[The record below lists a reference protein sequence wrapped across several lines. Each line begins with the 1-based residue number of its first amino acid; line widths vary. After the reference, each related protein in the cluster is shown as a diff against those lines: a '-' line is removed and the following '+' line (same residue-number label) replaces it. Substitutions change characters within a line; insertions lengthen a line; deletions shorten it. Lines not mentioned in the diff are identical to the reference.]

1 MTDGIFSKFERDEL
15 NKITAKSILEKL
27 MGVRQEIQLEFTARR
42 LIWELMQNAKDNA
55 SLCNAEG
62 EKVDIKIQI
71 NENNFIFSH
80 NKGYFTNEH
89 IRGLIR
95 KYSSSDKERDPD
107 AVGKQYKTTGRFGTG
122 FMTTHL
128 LSEKVL
134 VKSFYKNEQEN
145 FNEFS
150 FWLNRSG
157 RGEKEIIEGINQSF
171 KDAEDSIKMSENIL
185 LNKDDFQT
193 SFVYPLTTE
202 KRELAQI
209 AFDEAEKGIAYT
221 LINVPEINSL
231 TMDLELIGET
241 VFKVVKTDTVL
252 FQNHNFSTYNLL
264 INGKNS
270 DKNFIVVDQ
279 DELQIIVPISI
290 KDGATKVL
298 ELDSEIPRIHLDF
311 PLIGTEDLHL
321 PFVINSCL
329 FEPTEPRNGIS
340 LKGDGNEISKINSEI
355 MLRAVVLYK
364 LFLSFVEQAGKW
376 RDLYN
381 LAQVRSPKTNS
392 WIDMEWYKP
401 NIVNPIR
408 DELLYARIVDVV
420 SGDRISIWDN
430 YGQKQVF
437 FPYSD
442 KEKVKEKIWKLSA
455 ALFPGLVPIKE
466 DVHQWSNVLWTDCQK
481 YTLASLSQEISN
493 NNNIENLSSALN
505 ATEHQTIVFLNEYY
519 ELLNVENL
527 HIKDI
532 LTDTFSVIPNQF
544 GEFKAKSDLNVD
556 KGIEDELKSACAI
569 ISTDPREYLVHKQ
582 AQTGAGILYPPKKQ
596 EDIIAEMNSIIAENT
611 KDNIVLACDYL
622 VSVFPAE
629 EHYKKRE
636 LIFKFSQRIYP
647 DDFTERRT
655 IKSYD
660 EKIWQESDK
669 KSLSYLSM
677 ALAEYKTIE
686 SATEN
691 LNFESEEGFIIWLN
705 ELVSFLVKEGFE
717 NNINREKHPILPN
730 QNGIFCAKDS
740 LFLDAGNIGDELKD
754 IVAEL
759 GHDYRNELLDTSIFL
774 ELPESRHYDIGH
786 VAEKI
791 ASFIKPIIRDID
803 KRKEFKVTL
812 KKFYLWM
819 DDHRADAEKYFA
831 DLFEKRFLFLEDDDI
846 SSNMKDAAQLNQ
858 LLKENGL
865 DNIEDLRAKLATIQ
879 ENNFTAPVN
888 DSAEKTII
896 TKETLVS
903 LGIST
908 YEQLQIALSDP
919 LIAARFYHVSKHT
932 KEMLDYAQGMI
943 ARAKQNIINY
953 LASHPDYD
961 CTDLEETAPT
971 TLAGIV
977 KNGIAI
983 QIVTRPSDNGEVII
997 YYPSE
1002 KDTLDSDS
1010 SELWV
1015 DNDKRDPHILT
1026 LGRVLKS
1033 TGINR
1038 IPINMN

>member
-1 MTDGIFSKFERDEL
+1 MTDGIFTKFERDEL

-27 MGVRQEIQLEFTARR
+27 MSVRQEIQLEFTARR

-55 SLCNAEG
+55 SLCNEEG
-62 EKVDIKIQI
+62 EKVDIKIEI
-71 NENNFIFSH
+71 NENQFIFSH

-134 VKSFYKNEQEN
+134 VKSFYKNEEEN

-171 KDAEDSIKMSENIL
+171 DDAEESIKMSETVELTKN
-185 LNKDDFQT
+185 DFQT
-193 SFVYPLTTE
+193 SFVYPLTPE

-241 VFKVVKTDTVL
+241 VFKIVCTNTVSY
-252 FQNHNFSTYNLL
+252 QNHNVTTYNLL
-264 INGKNS
+264 INGINS

-279 DELQIIVPISI
+279 DELQIIIPISI
-290 KDGATKVL
+290 KEGMTKVL
-298 ELDSEIPRIHLDF
+298 ELDYEIPRIHLDF

-321 PFVINSCL
+321 PFIINSCL

-355 MLRAVVLYK
+355 MLRAVELYK
-364 LFLSFVEQAGKW
+364 LFLSYVDQAGEWK
-376 RDLYN
+376 DLFN
-381 LAQVRSPKTNS
+381 LARVRSPKTNS
-392 WIDMEWYKP
+392 WIDMDWYKP

-408 DELLYARIVDVV
+408 NELLYARIVDVV
-420 SGDRISIWDN
+420 SGERIAIWDS
-430 YGQKQVF
+430 YGQKQAF
-437 FPYSD
+437 FPSAD
-442 KEKVKEKIWKLSA
+442 KEAVREQIWKLSSE
-455 ALFPGLVPIKE
+455 LFPAFVPIK
-466 DVHQWSNVLWTDCQK
+466 DNVHQWSTVLWADCQK

-493 NNNIENLSSALN
+493 NSNIENLASSLN
-505 ATEHQTIVFLNEYY
+505 VSEHNAIVFLNEYY
-519 ELLNVENL
+519 QLLNTENI

-532 LTDTFSVIPNQF
+532 LTDAFAVIPNQF
-544 GEFKAKSDLNVD
+544 GEFKVKSLLNVD
-556 KGIEDELKSACAI
+556 KEIDDELKNACAI

-596 EDIIAEMNSIIAENT
+596 DDIIAEINALMIGNT
-611 KDNIVLACDYL
+611 KDNIVVACDYL
-622 VSVFPAE
+622 ASLFSE
-629 EHYKKRE
+629 ENKVEKRE

-647 DDFTERRT
+647 DDFTEKR
-655 IKSYD
+655 ILKKYD

-669 KSLSYLSM
+669 KSLSYL
-677 ALAEYKTIE
+677 AVAIAEHKTIE
-686 SATEN
+686 GAVEN
-691 LNFESEEGFIIWLN
+691 LNFRNEGEFIIWLDA
-705 ELVSFLVKEGFE
+705 LVSFLVKEGFE

-730 QNGIFCAKDS
+730 QNGVFCTKDS
-740 LFLDAGNIGDELKD
+740 LFLDEGNIGDELKD

-759 GHDYRNELLDTSIFL
+759 GHDFRNELLDTAIFL
-774 ELPESRHYDIGH
+774 ELPESRQYNIGH

-791 ASFIKPIIRDID
+791 AFFIKPIIRDID
-803 KRKEFKVTL
+803 KRKEFKTTL

-819 DDHRADAEKYFA
+819 DDNRTEAEEYFA

-858 LLKENGL
+858 LLIENGL
-865 DNIEDLRAKLATIQ
+865 ESIEDLRAKLATIQ
-879 ENNFTAPVN
+879 DNNFTAPTN
-888 DSAEKTII
+888 DFAEKTII

-908 YEQLQIALSDP
+908 YEELEIALKDP
-919 LIAARFYHVSKHT
+919 LITAKFHHVSKHT
-932 KEMLDYAQGMI
+932 KEMLDYAQNLI
-943 ARAKQNIINY
+943 ARAKQNIISY
-953 LASHPDYD
+953 LQSHPDYD

-971 TLAGIV
+971 TLAGIT
-977 KNGIAI
+977 KNGVAI

-1002 KDTLDSDS
+1002 KDTLDSDT

-1015 DNDKRDPHILT
+1015 DNDKHDPHILT